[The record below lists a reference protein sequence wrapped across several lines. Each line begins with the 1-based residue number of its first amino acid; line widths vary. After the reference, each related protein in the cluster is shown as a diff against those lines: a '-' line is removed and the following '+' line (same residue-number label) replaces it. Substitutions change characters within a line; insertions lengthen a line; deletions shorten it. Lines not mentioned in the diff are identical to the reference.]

1 MFTRTLQELK
11 NAPCSFHR
19 VMARVFKKILAK
31 KCCEVYLDDILLYN
45 TSHADHLITL
55 EESLSAIQDSGML
68 INLEKCEF
76 GVSKL
81 TYLGFE
87 MDKTGYRPDPRKM
100 KSILE
105 MKMPETLRSLRG
117 LLGFVGFY
125 RMLIPKFSQLVKPLT
140 YLTTKAAKIQGV
152 HYLITLLKFLR
163 NYKKFSLLDHF

>member
-1 MFTRTLQELK
+1 
-11 NAPCSFHR
+11 
-19 VMARVFKKILAK
+19 
-31 KCCEVYLDDILLYN
+31 
-45 TSHADHLITL
+45 
-55 EESLSAIQDSGML
+55 ML

-105 MKMPETLRSLRG
+105 MKILETLKSLRG

-140 YLTTKAAKIQGV
+140 YL
-152 HYLITLLKFLR
+152 H
-163 NYKKFSLLDHF
+163 